1 MSYIIRSKR
10 KPDPFIGSAFDDRPF
25 AIPIAGT
32 KSIKSFPSGLV
43 LVSQQ
48 YAVPKGYEG
57 VAVPKGYE
65 GAGEFRVG
73 NLLKISS
80 PAVDGLYIFPEPEWR
95 DSGDGFTRITVSAY
109 GRSRLQPQI
118 ETSFILGTYRFYDLF
133 YGTAY
138 YAGTRQSTNGVY
150 TVRKVIPSSVP
161 PPLSPPQ
168 ITTPYVA
175 PYGGVPFVESGSV
188 ALSLIRSNTTTTN
201 FGNWTEVVDTYIA
214 DAKYYY
220 NSAQGGQPPAQ

>member
-1 MSYIIRSKR
+1 MSYTIRS
-10 KPDPFIGSAFDDRPF
+10 GYGGV

-32 KSIKSFPSGLV
+32 KSVKTFPSGLV

-48 YAVPKGYEG
+48 YAVPKGYERN
-57 VAVPKGYE
+57 AN
-65 GAGEFRVG
+65 FRVG

-109 GRSRLQPQI
+109 GRSTLQHRTQMSYI
-118 ETSFILGTYRFYDLF
+118 SGTYELYDAKTQTIFIDGVAAETTSFTFLGRKP
-133 YGTAY
+133 
-138 YAGTRQSTNGVY
+138 STNGVY
-150 TVRKVIPSSVP
+150 TTRKVINGSEP
-161 PPLSPPQ
+161 PFLPTPQ

-175 PYGGVPFVESGSV
+175 PYNGNPFVESSSV
-188 ALSLIRSNTTTTN
+188 ALSLIRSNITTTN

-214 DAKYYY
+214 DAKHY
-220 NSAQGGQPPAQ
+220 NRFVERGQPLP